1 MNLFLFQRFEAFARK
16 STQAAGHFI
25 FQIWRDNQNQWQ
37 DTITNWIFCC
47 IRSDPIEGR
56 IKVSLKFLFTRK
68 LISLN
73 SCRPNV
79 WLHQRGTHMVV
90 LNKSTIFGQL
100 TVQSTR
106 LGDLQFS
113 QQKFPVN
120 LAPTNL
126 NIKFTKVIEQ
136 LNELKDSN
144 ETTLWMK
151 QTSLYTAYSS
161 DEQTNTFKLYKSEW
175 LTTAI
180 NLERTNS
187 RQKWMNK
194 SVAQEGLIIEPK

>member
-1 MNLFLFQRFEAFARK
+1 
-16 STQAAGHFI
+16 
-25 FQIWRDNQNQWQ
+25 
-37 DTITNWIFCC
+37 
-47 IRSDPIEGR
+47 
-56 IKVSLKFLFTRK
+56 
-68 LISLN
+68 
-73 SCRPNV
+73 
-79 WLHQRGTHMVV
+79 MVV

-161 DEQTNTFKLYKSEW
+161 DEQTNTFKLYKSE
-175 LTTAI
+175 
-180 NLERTNS
+180 
-187 RQKWMNK
+187 
-194 SVAQEGLIIEPK
+194 